1 MKNYLLCFALAVAA
15 LLSVAACQKS
25 LPEPVLTQSHTE
37 VPVSAEGVTY
47 SIAYKVSDPREG
59 AEISVEVAENDWLAK
74 YSCH

>member
-25 LPEPVLTQSHTE
+25 LPEPVLTLSHTE

-47 SIAYKVSDPREG
+47 SIAYRFPTP
-59 AEISVEVAENDWLAK
+59 AK
-74 YSCH
+74 GRRFR